1 MVPGHEITGY
11 VSEVGT
17 EAAAKGWKVGDRAG
31 VGCMVDS
38 CRSCNQCDK
47 GLEQFCDTGMVGTYN
62 GRQKYEGRADA
73 VGTPTMGG
81 YSNQIVVN
89 SRFVVRV
96 PEALDLKLA
105 APLLCAGITT
115 YSPLKQYGLQAG
127 QQLAVLGMGG
137 LGHMGVK
144 FGKAMGAHVTVISRS
159 ESKRADVE
167 AWGCQFL
174 NSGDAAAMKA
184 AAKKFDMILDTV
196 AADHPVND
204 YMGLLNFDGKLVLVG
219 LPESPFPVHAFSLIA
234 PRRTI
239 AGSLIGGMP
248 ETQEMLNFC
257 AEHNIMC
264 DTELIKIDYVNE
276 AYERTIKSDVK
287 YRFVIDVEGSLPAP
301 AL

>member
-204 YMGLLNFDGKLVLVG
+204 YMGLLRFDGKLVLVG